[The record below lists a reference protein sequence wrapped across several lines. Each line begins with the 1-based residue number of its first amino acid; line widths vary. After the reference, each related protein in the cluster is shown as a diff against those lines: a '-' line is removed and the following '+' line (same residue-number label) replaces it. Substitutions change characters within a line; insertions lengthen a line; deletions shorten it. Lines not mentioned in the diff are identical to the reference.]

1 MDFTEAWDD
10 YMERYEA
17 YAMESIERLKR
28 DQKMEMYRLK
38 QNHEITPKKFNQS
51 KKLAQYRALEK
62 NNKATRAYDEAI
74 FFKAV
79 ADQLEDYEQFTSY
92 AKDEIKLERMEMQ
105 LNKKHTAFMSN
116 FLKRI

>member
-1 MDFTEAWDD
+1 
-10 YMERYEA
+10 MERYEA

-28 DQKMEMYRLK
+28 QQKMEMYRLK

-62 NNKATRAYDEAI
+62 NNKATRQYDEAI

-79 ADQLEDYEQFTSY
+79 ADQLEDYEQYTTF
-92 AKDEIKLERMEMQ
+92 AKDEIKLERMEQQ
-105 LNKKHTAFMSN
+105 LKK
-116 FLKRI
+116 K